1 MVAINGP
8 MIVFSKETG
17 KITKCTETVFLLGQ
31 MADLTRGRILRI
43 KRKVKVLLPGLTVV
57 GTLVRG

>member
-8 MIVFSKETG
+8 MIVCSMETG
-17 KITKCTETVFLLGQ
+17 KITKCTGTVFLLGQ
-31 MADLTRGRILRI
+31 MADLTRERILRI
-43 KRKVKVLLPGLTVV
+43 KRRVKVLLPGLTVV